1 MEDEGNVLKYMT
13 KCEMG
18 KQRSCLLIMTQRLFV
33 KERML
38 VLAMAYIIIA
48 FSYYSYSCICWILRF
63 SPSNLARLTALPLKS
78 RW

>member
-38 VLAMAYIIIA
+38 VLAIAYIIIA
-48 FSYYSYSCICWILRF
+48 FSYYK
-63 SPSNLARLTALPLKS
+63 TEKGALLLHLLDIAL
-78 RW
+78 

>member
-38 VLAMAYIIIA
+38 VLAIVYIIIA
-48 FSYYSYSCICWILRF
+48 FSYYKTKKGGATPAFAGYC
-63 SPSNLARLTALPLKS
+63 ALVPQI
-78 RW
+78 

>member
-13 KCEMG
+13 RSEMG

-38 VLAMAYIIIA
+38 VLAIAYIIID
-48 FSYYSYSCICWILRF
+48 SY
-63 SPSNLARLTALPLKS
+63 
-78 RW
+78 